1 MANVNVVSLSGH
13 LGDEPVFRVSANGS
27 QLITFDL
34 AVNERV
40 RDSKGEWTSRANWFK
55 CVRFGKSAE
64 WLDKVLHR
72 GSHVFVC
79 GRLRQESYEH
89 EGQSRRAV
97 SVICDRVDVMDACT
111 ANQSPGRPDA
121 DVPAQGQATS
131 AYAGDDIPF

>member
-13 LGDEPVFRVSANGS
+13 LGDEPVFRVSASGT

-55 CVRFGKSAE
+55 CVCFGKSAE
-64 WLDKVLHR
+64 WLEKALHR
-72 GSHVFVC
+72 GTHVSVS
-79 GRLRQESYEH
+79 GRLRQESYEVNG
-89 EGQSRRAV
+89 ETRRAV
-97 SVICDRVDVMDACT
+97 SVICDRVDVMDART
-111 ANQSPGRPDA
+111 ESA
-121 DVPAQGQATS
+121 PARDDGNAPAASTS